1 MKKSQFRKG
10 DGEMYE
16 IIWLAALVILLIAEA
31 LTCGLTTIWFAGGAL
46 IALAAALFGANVWI
60 QLGVFLAVSL
70 LLLIFTR
77 PAALKYMNKSNLK
90 TNVDSLAGEQ
100 GVVAERINNLDGTGK
115 VKLNDVFWTAR
126 SEDGSIIEQG
136 AVVQI
141 VRVDGVKLIV
151 KMKEEEQWVEEH

>member
-1 MKKSQFRKG
+1 M
-10 DGEMYE
+10 
-16 IIWLAALVILLIAEA
+16 
-31 LTCGLTTIWFAGGAL
+31 
-46 IALAAALFGANVWI
+46 
-60 QLGVFLAVSL
+60 
-70 LLLIFTR
+70 
-77 PAALKYMNKSNLK
+77 
-90 TNVDSLAGEQ
+90 DSLAGEQ

-151 KMKEEEQWVEEH
+151 KMKEEEKWVEEQLTGIIIVLVVAVLLIVRHPV

>member
-1 MKKSQFRKG
+1 
-10 DGEMYE
+10 MYE
-16 IIWLAALVILLIAEA
+16 IIWLVALVILLIAEA

-46 IALAAALFGANVWI
+46 IALVAALFGANVWI

-77 PAALKYMNKSNLK
+77 PAALKYMNSKSNLK

-115 VKLNDVFWTAR
+115 VKINDVFWIAR

-136 AVVQI
+136 AVVEI

-151 KMKEEEQWVEEH
+151 KMKEEEQ